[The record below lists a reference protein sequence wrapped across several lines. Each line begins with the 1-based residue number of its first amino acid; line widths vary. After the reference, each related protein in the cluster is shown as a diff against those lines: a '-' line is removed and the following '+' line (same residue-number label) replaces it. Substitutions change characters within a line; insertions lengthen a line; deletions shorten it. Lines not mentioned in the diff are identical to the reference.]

1 MEPQKI
7 KSLRKKLS
15 IPLKEAIELL
25 KKHNGNI
32 EACEKEFHDEK
43 INEIC
48 EAVECDKDK
57 AKNTYEKFNFNKE
70 KAIKEINNEQKIL
83 TIENR
88 KIAKNAIGFILW
100 FEDDNGEQFKTK
112 KRNDIFIP
120 TEDFDYIKEEFES
133 NCSENFSITFNN
145 YFNRNECKLILE
157 ALEKKNSIN
166 QNQDKFLNDLKHWIN
181 ENLKFVD
188 TLVVY
193 GNL

>member
-15 IPLKEAIELL
+15 ISLKEAIELL

-32 EACEKEFHDEK
+32 EASEEEFHDKK

-48 EAVECDKDK
+48 KATECDKDK
-57 AKNTYEKFNFNKE
+57 AKKSYEKFNFNTE

-83 TIENR
+83 TIGNQR
-88 KIAKNAIGFILW
+88 IAKNSIGFVLW
-100 FEDDNGEQFKTK
+100 FEDDKGEPFKNK

-120 TEDFDYIKEEFES
+120 TEDFDFIKEEFES
-133 NCSENFSITFNN
+133 NCSENFDITFNN
-145 YFNRNECKLILE
+145 YFDRNECKLILK
-157 ALEKKNSIN
+157 ALEKKNSKT
-166 QNQDKFLNDLKHWIN
+166 QNQEKFLNDLKEWMN
-181 ENLKFVD
+181 ENLKFVG

>member
-1 MEPQKI
+1 MESQKL
-7 KSLRKKLS
+7 KSLRTK
-15 IPLKEAIELL
+15 IPISLKEAIELL
-25 KKHNGNI
+25 KKNNGNI
-32 EACEKEFHDEK
+32 EACEEEFHNK
-43 INEIC
+43 RIVEIC
-48 EAVECDKDK
+48 KIAECDNDK
-57 AKNTYEKFNFNKE
+57 AKRFYEKFNFNKE

-83 TIENR
+83 TIGNQ
-88 KIAKNAIGFILW
+88 KIAKNAIGFVLW

-120 TEDFDYIKEEFES
+120 TEDFDYIKEEFAS
-133 NCSENFSITFNN
+133 NCSENFDITFNN

-157 ALEKKNSIN
+157 ALEKKNRIN